1 MKTLKLRFFY
11 ALGML
16 CPLTWAARAI
26 ESLDGDTCQALRS
39 LFS

>member
-1 MKTLKLRFFY
+1 MKTIKLRFFY
-11 ALGML
+11 TLGML

>member
-11 ALGML
+11 TLGML